1 MDRPGGGVAILIHK
15 SLQFSPLSLPHL
27 ETIEVVGVSIALRNN
42 SNKLIDILSVYIPNG
57 NSCSE
62 EELTSLTTGRN
73 NFIIGGDFNG
83 HHGRWET
90 SCNLPNQS
98 GRALANILE
107 NTTNIELATP
117 TNLGTRLNPIS
128 LTYST
133 IDLTLMAPHLAISSE
148 ITRGPHLSSDHLPLH
163 IRVQADPTLSI
174 ERAPTWN
181 LKDADWITWNKEIS
195 TTITSSLFYSS
206 ESPDEKYQIYLSALL
221 DATKSSG
228 IILTRTPDT
237 IKSEPSPPWWDID
250 CRKAVAMARKAR
262 NRCDPSKG
270 GVMCS
275 TNKEAWKEKENEKKR
290 IILKAKKTSMNN
302 FINTLSPKSNSTKT
316 WAFAKAWTSGTK
328 APDLNSSPI
337 EIDPETNQIVT
348 LPKEKSKNFLI
359 PIRPSKRRHPRRPK
373 ARTTYQER
381 NPLNRA

>member
-1 MDRPGGGVAILIHK
+1 MDRPEGGVAILIHK

-42 SNKLIDILSVYIPNG
+42 RNKLIDILSVYIPNG

-98 GRALANILE
+98 GRALASILE

-117 TNLGTRLNPIS
+117 TNLGTRLNLTT

-148 ITRGPHLSSDHLPLH
+148 ITRGPHLSSDHIPLH
-163 IRVQADPTLSI
+163 IKVQADPTLSI

-181 LKDADWITWNKEIS
+181 LKDADWTTWNKEINII
-195 TTITSSLFYSS
+195 ITSSVFYCS
-206 ESPDEKYQIYLSALL
+206 ESSGLHNRIKANLARLNNKIDSTCSYCEEVETTKHILLKCPGLETEREKIRLYFTAHNIEINLRNLL
-221 DATKSSG
+221 GLNQKFNSNTQHDIQRLLTKF
-228 IILTRTPDT
+228 L
-237 IKSEPSPPWWDID
+237 K
-250 CRKAVAMARKAR
+250 
-262 NRCDPSKG
+262 
-270 GVMCS
+270 
-275 TNKEAWKEKENEKKR
+275 
-290 IILKAKKTSMNN
+290 KAKL
-302 FINTLSPKSNSTKT
+302 INR
-316 WAFAKAWTSGTK
+316 
-328 APDLNSSPI
+328 I
-337 EIDPETNQIVT
+337 
-348 LPKEKSKNFLI
+348 
-359 PIRPSKRRHPRRPK
+359 
-373 ARTTYQER
+373 
-381 NPLNRA
+381 